1 MIAIIPIATGQPLD
15 LAPDAEFE
23 IQMEQPLLSDE
34 LPAPFSTQISFPPT
48 ARNNEVFGF
57 AGYETL
63 FEPTHKKVY
72 CRLACARDSP

>member
-34 LPAPFSTQISFPPT
+34 LPAPFSTQNTKNTSRIT
-48 ARNNEVFGF
+48 KRKRTN
-57 AGYETL
+57 
-63 FEPTHKKVY
+63 
-72 CRLACARDSP
+72 

>member
-48 ARNNEVFGF
+48 ARNN
-57 AGYETL
+57 
-63 FEPTHKKVY
+63 
-72 CRLACARDSP
+72 